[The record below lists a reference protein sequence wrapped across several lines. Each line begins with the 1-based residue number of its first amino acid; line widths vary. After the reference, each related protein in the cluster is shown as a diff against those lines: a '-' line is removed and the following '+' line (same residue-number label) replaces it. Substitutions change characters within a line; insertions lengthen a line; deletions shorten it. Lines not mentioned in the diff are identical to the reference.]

1 MKVSFQE
8 NASLTRE
15 KDQANKNHDKH
26 DQGNGQFS
34 YKDNPEAQTGHQ
46 TI

>member
-1 MKVSFQE
+1 MKVSFQH
-8 NASLTRE
+8 NASLTHE

-34 YKDNPEAQTGHQ
+34 YKDNPVAQTGHQ